1 MVFLPWHI
9 SSEETRSRG
18 DVIVRDA
25 IIISGVG
32 GYETRNISLKP
43 PCDTPETGVTPLASR
58 EDFFPKQAMLN
69 LRGRVS
75 QRVKFRRHLRY
86 MDARYESNET
96 TAEMQRLLATVAN
109 SLYVQPCTQGSSVSE
124 AQPLSILC

>member
-32 GYETRNISLKP
+32 GYETRNKSLKP

-75 QRVKFRRHLRY
+75 QRVKFWI
-86 MDARYESNET
+86 AV
-96 TAEMQRLLATVAN
+96 AELLAK
-109 SLYVQPCTQGSSVSE
+109 LPRL
-124 AQPLSILC
+124 P